1 MIPQRADMMAPF
13 YVMEILEKAEKMER
27 AGESVIHLE
36 IGEPDFATP
45 ACIRDAGIR
54 AIKEGKT
61 GYTHSLG
68 LRELREAIS
77 RFHHARYGVEVHQ
90 DQIIITGGSSP
101 AMFLVFA
108 SLIETGDE
116 VILSNPHYACYPHF
130 IRFLGGIPKFVSI
143 SESEH
148 FQMVPHEVKA
158 LISPRTKAI
167 VINSPS
173 NPTGHLLSDSNI
185 EEIAALGPLIISD
198 EIYHGLVYEGKE
210 RSILE
215 FSSNAV
221 VLNGFS
227 KRYAMTGW
235 RLGYAIV
242 PPTLIGTLQKLH
254 QNFFISAN
262 AFVQWAGIAALE
274 KADSD
279 VEEMRKTY
287 NERRLLMVERLQDLG
302 FAVASPPKGAFY
314 VFVNARHYNGD
325 SLDFAFQILENA
337 KVGVTPGID
346 FGDRGEGY
354 LRFSYANSAE
364 KIEEGMNRLDGFL
377 RSLR

>member
-1 MIPQRADMMAPF
+1 MISQRADMMTPF

-36 IGEPDFATP
+36 IGEPDFPTP

-77 RFHHARYGVEVHQ
+77 RFHHARYGVEVHP

-116 VILSNPHYACYPHF
+116 VVLSNPHYACYPHF
-130 IRFLGGIPKFVSI
+130 IQFLGGISKFVPLR
-143 SESEH
+143 ESED
-148 FQMVPHEVKA
+148 FQMLPREVKA
-158 LISPRTKAI
+158 QISPRTKAI

-173 NPTGHLLSDSNI
+173 NPTGHLLSAANI

-198 EIYHGLVYEGKE
+198 EIYHGLVYEGRE

-242 PPTLIGTLQKLH
+242 PPRLIGTLQKLH

-274 KADSD
+274 EADSD

-287 NERRLLMVERLQDLG
+287 DQRRLLMVDRLQDLG
-302 FAVASPPKGAFY
+302 FAVASPPNGAFY
-314 VFVNARHYNGD
+314 VFVNARHYNGN
-325 SLDFAFQILENA
+325 SLDFAFQILERA

-354 LRFSYANSAE
+354 LRFCYANSAE
-364 KIEEGMNRLDGFL
+364 NIEEGMNRLDGFL